1 VNHSLVATAWWDQGL
16 RIVTRHAIRYVAV
29 LAVLAGL
36 TRWAMWRR
44 GRRPDAAASPLT
56 NTAPLGIQLRLWVR
70 YGLAGLILGATWVW
84 HENQSPW
91 IHAIRVAI
99 VLLFVGPIIRW
110 VQRRYAARAGRHLPG
125 GMRIRGW
132 MVAKLVLVVLAIGL
146 ELLLRQSL
154 SHNAAAE
161 ITALCLGVAVAVCGP
176 LLHRRLTGGWRRP
189 QPLPPVERQQ

>member
-1 VNHSLVATAWWDQGL
+1 MNHPLLATAWWDQGL

-29 LAVLAGL
+29 LAVIAGV

-44 GRRPDAAASPLT
+44 ARRGDGGATAPT
-56 NTAPLGIQLRLWVR
+56 GIAPLGIRLGLWVR
-70 YGLAGLILGATWVW
+70 YALAGLILGATWVW

-99 VLLFVGPIIRW
+99 VLLFVGPVIRW
-110 VQRRYAARAGRHLPG
+110 VQRRYATRGGRHPPG

-132 MVAKLVLVVLAIGL
+132 MVAKLALVILAIGL

-161 ITALCLGVAVAVCGP
+161 ITGLCLGVAVAVCGP
-176 LLHRRLTGGWRRP
+176 LLHRWLAEGGRRP
-189 QPLPPVERQQ
+189 HPAPGMKRPE